1 VDRRLP
7 FGVGQ
12 SRSRRAHGRFDDAG
26 FRIDGNI
33 GRVDPNFYDWIG
45 GHQPPDADST
55 PLPPWL
61 ASDVTDPAALR
72 QMVGDMERERL
83 RKVISSVVDQA
94 TNAEMC
100 DSIYL
105 TVFPD
110 FHPLGSFTRIVYR
123 VRPFVDDPNLYV
135 HEGQPRPP
143 TIPVEP

>member
-1 VDRRLP
+1 MKTRILLVE
-7 FGVGQ
+7 GVHVLQLRPAQGQ
-12 SRSRRAHGRFDDAG
+12 LSELLLDIPAG
-26 FRIDGNI
+26 ATI
-33 GRVDPNFYDWIG
+33 
-45 GHQPPDADST
+45 T
-55 PLPPWL
+55 
-61 ASDVTDPAALR
+61 DVTDPAALR